1 MVRAF
6 VAITLPDEALDAL
19 ITAQAYLPAGRMVPR
34 ENMHLTLVFLD
45 DQPMELLE
53 ALHEELER
61 LKPPEFT
68 LSLSGYGGFG
78 NDLPKLVFADVVA
91 NPALS
96 ALQKSVVSA
105 TRRAGIALRK
115 RRFIPHVTLAR
126 FNAHTGADRTVPAL
140 LQSLLICDVRTFRCD
155 RYRFSNPIYMQMVP
169 SITNSRNT
177 NLIDPHCN

>member
-19 ITAQAYLPAGRMVPR
+19 ITAQAYLPAGRMIPR

-105 TRRAGIALRK
+105 TRRAGIALGK

-140 LQSLLICDVRTFRCD
+140 LQSLPDLRCPDFPVRSISLFKSD
-155 RYRFSNPIYMQMVP
+155 LYADGPIYHE
-169 SITNSRNT
+169 
-177 NLIDPHCN
+177 LAKYEFD